1 MGSNDNLTEEP
12 QSANDKGNRQTG
24 GLSDY
29 TKYSGLAFQM
39 GAIIAV
45 AAWGGVKLDEKAETN
60 KPIFT
65 VILSLLGVFIA
76 IYITLKDFIKK

>member
-1 MGSNDNLTEEP
+1 MGNNDNLTEEP
-12 QSANDKGNRQTG
+12 QPTNDKGNRQTS

-29 TKYSGLAFQM
+29 TKYSGMAFQM

-45 AAWGGVKLDEKAETN
+45 AAWGGVKLDEMAKTN

-65 VILSLLGVFIA
+65 VILSLL
-76 IYITLKDFIKK
+76 